1 MKVNTQSVNFNADKK
16 LIDFIQ
22 KRMDKLDLFYDKVI
36 SSDVYLKVE
45 NTSDKENKI
54 FEARVSVP
62 GDSLVVKKQC
72 KTLDRK
78 STRLNSSHVKISYAV
93 FCLKKKRKT
102 RLIKNH

>member
-1 MKVNTQSVNFNADKK
+1 MKVNTQSVNFNADQK

-36 SSDVYLKVE
+36 KSDVFLKLD

-62 GDSLVVKKQC
+62 GDSFVVKKQC
-72 KTLDRK
+72 KSFEEGADMAIASLERQ
-78 STRLNSSHVKISYAV
+78 L
-93 FCLKKKRKT
+93 KKRKEKL
-102 RLIKNH
+102 RAHL